1 MGQLFP
7 KWSKKP
13 NILHNMSTLTTTES
27 ADDLEMTNS
36 FLRHPAFFC
45 VLLTP
50 EIWQNVSLDGSEY
63 EILSDTIVLATI

>member
-1 MGQLFP
+1 MEQLFP

-36 FLRHPAFFC
+36 FLC
-45 VLLTP
+45 LLTP